1 MQWVQTSADADQSG
15 PTLQISADLTT
26 TAGSVITVPL
36 RYTGNGLAVSAISFS
51 LDLDQTCLAFDPS
64 DGNQDGRPD
73 AMTLYLPPGLN
84 AIIAVDLTDEDGEV
98 DVIIA
103 DLFPPFV
110 TVPDRAPLLTL
121 QLRAICQPD
130 PGAIRTGAIGFSPD
144 PEPSFGSPTGGSIQG
159 TALDGLVT
167 IVGPPVTMTPTP
179 TTTPL
184 PGSTPTL
191 VPTAPTATPTLIPTA
206 LPTTV
211 GATAVESF
219 VAAQVGAALR
229 LTWRTTNEVDTAG
242 FYLYRKQGNGP
253 DISLEFQ
260 PITPLLPGQGVQ
272 GGDYAFIDQQV
283 QANGRYLYLLVE
295 EKRNG
300 ARTEFIQLL
309 LTIQLADSQPYHALL
324 PLIRQ

>member
-1 MQWVQTSADADQSG
+1 MQWGQASVSTRQGG

-51 LDLDQTCLAFDPS
+51 LDLDQTCLAFDPR
-64 DGNQDGRPD
+64 DDNQDGRPD
-73 AMTLYLPPGLN
+73 AIMLHLPPGLN
-84 AIIAVDLTDEDGEV
+84 AIIATDLTDEDGEV

-110 TVPDRAPLLTL
+110 TLPDRAPLLTL
-121 QLRAICQPD
+121 QLRAICQPE
-130 PGAIRTGAIGFSPD
+130 PGTIRTGAILFSPD

-206 LPTTV
+206 LPTTA

-219 VAAQVGAALR
+219 AATPVGSALQ

-242 FYLYRKQGNGP
+242 FYLYRKQFDGP
-253 DISLEFQ
+253 DSSLDFQ
-260 PITPLLPGQGVQ
+260 PITPLLPGQGAQ
-272 GGDYAFIDQQV
+272 GGDYAFTDQQV
-283 QANGRYLYLLVE
+283 QANVRYLYLLVE

-309 LTIQLADSQPYHALL
+309 ITIQLADSQPYHALL